1 MSLAKRFLS
10 VAVSLSLVAAYPAM
24 FSSEVDARSRSGGYS
39 KGWSSSGSYSKP
51 SQSVWGQRSGGG
63 IFGTSQTKTSVS
75 GYSKPVPGTTAK
87 PVPDAKSSAGYSKP
101 GATGLG
107 GTGFQPASPEKT
119 PPPGYSKPGSS
130 AADQGGRFTGGS
142 ALDQKIADKLRK
154 DKAKSSLSTYDA
166 DRAGTAARGEGA
178 STPSGGYAKPGAGR
192 SSTAGA
198 QQDRPGASSASGYAK
213 PGEGDG
219 TAAGTFSGGSKFDRS
234 VSEGAAKERAK
245 RSLSGYQGEKSSS
258 TGPRPVD
265 DVIGKIDRAHAQPRD
280 SRGRFTSRAKTEA
293 GETKSSDDSSGTLSR
308 KRSAAAAGVGGAAVG
323 SAFDRQVIEN
333 SRKQRSKDSLAA
345 YQAEQSKFKKSGTQ
359 DFDDRKYADNPIY
372 GKAGANPGFS
382 HQDHYRQRDDYWRNQ
397 GVGHSSRM
405 YGGPSSFGL
414 WDAAFLYGMLS
425 LANRPNS
432 AAFAYHHQN
441 DPGYLQW
448 RRQAEEQAKT
458 DGELRKQLAEMD
470 KQVAAMKAQG
480 VKVDPAYLPDG
491 VPPELAV
498 SSAVLAAK
506 SKKKSVLR
514 LATGQRGGMYY
525 EFGRLLKKAA
535 GDLDVEVIITEG
547 SLENVDLLRNG
558 KADAALV
565 QSDLLTK
572 IPDKETEQTVLY
584 EEAIQLIAN
593 RSAGIKSVKDIDAKK
608 NYIYVG
614 PKGSGTAA
622 TWQELC
628 GQDSAYAKIPVK
640 HADYK
645 TALANVAT
653 DPKALMLFVGG
664 LNSPL
669 LKAAE
674 KYTEKSGKLR
684 LAEVDDWDFN
694 DKKDQHGNRIY
705 TFITIGK
712 KTYPNLQKGIIF
724 SSKVETLAVKAV
736 LTVGTDWVKKNGPHV
751 FDSLTMA
758 VKDVQPVMLKLVHGE

>member
-1 MSLAKRFLS
+1 MRLAKYFLS
-10 VAVSLSLVAAYPAM
+10 IAVSLSLVAGYPAM
-24 FSSEVDARSRSGGYS
+24 FSSDVQARSRFGGYS
-39 KGWSSSGSYSKP
+39 KSWSSSKSYSKP
-51 SQSVWGQRSGGG
+51 SRSVWGQRSGGG
-63 IFGTSQTKTSVS
+63 IFGMFQGKTSRS
-75 GYSKPVPGTTAK
+75 GYSKPAARTT
-87 PVPDAKSSAGYSKP
+87 PIPDAKS
-101 GATGLG
+101 
-107 GTGFQPASPEKT
+107 
-119 PPPGYSKPGSS
+119 
-130 AADQGGRFTGGS
+130 
-142 ALDQKIADKLRK
+142 
-154 DKAKSSLSTYDA
+154 
-166 DRAGTAARGEGA
+166 
-178 STPSGGYAKPGAGR
+178 SGGYAKPGATGLSGSGFQPKKTGRVSPSGYSKPGSSSTQSGRFTGGSAFDNKVAEKARKDGAKSSLSKYLTDRSGSAARGTGGSKPSSGYVKPGTGR
-192 SSTAGA
+192 SPTAGVPRERA
-198 QQDRPGASSASGYAK
+198 GARSASGYAK
-213 PGEGDG
+213 PGAGDRKA
-219 TAAGTFSGGSKFDRS
+219 TGTFSGGSAFDRS
-234 VSEGAAKERAK
+234 VSQSAAKERAK
-245 RSLSGYQGEKSSS
+245 RSFSGYRGERSSS
-258 TGPRPVD
+258 TGRSPVD
-265 DVIGKIDRAHAQPRD
+265 DVIGKIDRAHSQPRD
-280 SRGRFTSRAKTEA
+280 SRGRFTSRAKSESA
-293 GETKSSDDSSGTLSR
+293 SKKFSGDASGWLSR
-308 KRSAAAAGVGGAAVG
+308 KRSAVGGAVGGAAVG
-323 SAFDRQVIEN
+323 SAFDRRMIEN

-345 YQAEQSKFKKSGTQ
+345 YQAEQAKFKKSGTP
-359 DFDDRKYADNPIY
+359 DFDARKYADNPVY

-382 HQDHYRQRDDYWRNQ
+382 YKDHYRQRDNYWRDQ
-397 GVGHSSRM
+397 GVRHSSRM
-405 YGGPSSFGL
+405 FGGPSSFGL

-441 DPGYLQW
+441 DPGYQQW

-458 DGELRKQLAEMD
+458 DAELRNQLAEMD

-480 VKVDPAYLPDG
+480 VKVDPAYLPKG

-506 SKKKSVLR
+506 SKSKPVLR
-514 LATGQRGGMYY
+514 LATGQKGGMYY

-535 GDLDVEVIITEG
+535 NDLDVEVIATEG
-547 SLENVDLLRNG
+547 SLQNIQMLTNG

-565 QSDLLTK
+565 QSDVLTK
-572 IPDKETEQTVLY
+572 IPQKETEQTVLY

-593 RSAGIKSVKDIDAKK
+593 RSADIKSVKDINAKK

-622 TWQELC
+622 TWQGLC
-628 GQDSAYAKIPVK
+628 EQDDAYAKIPVK

-645 TALANVAT
+645 TALVNVAT

-694 DKKDQHGNRIY
+694 DKKDQHGNSIY
-705 TFITIGK
+705 SFITIGK
-712 KTYPNLQKGIIF
+712 KTYPYLQKGIIF
-724 SSKVETLAVKAV
+724 SAKVETLAVKAV

-758 VKDVQPVMLKLVHGE
+758 VKGVQPVMLKLVHGN